1 MSEWEIEQI
10 RNSIA
15 EQQYVHS
22 PHPELS
28 GGSSGGGTGGLDTS
42 IHTRENS
49 TCPANTAC
57 VPAGDAT
64 GMFVKDTAT
73 NNIYFSQAGYD
84 RAINGADTDWA
95 GVDGDLLRIAGQ
107 SAAAV
112 GLGSSEYLRILQI
125 CQVG

>member
-42 IHTRENS
+42 IHTRENL
-49 TCPANTAC
+49 TCRLTPL
-57 VPAGDAT
+57 VFQRAT
-64 GMFVKDTAT
+64 
-73 NNIYFSQAGYD
+73 
-84 RAINGADTDWA
+84 
-95 GVDGDLLRIAGQ
+95 LLEC
-107 SAAAV
+107 
-112 GLGSSEYLRILQI
+112 L
-125 CQVG
+125 